1 MGSITL
7 TPGAAPGSPAEGEI
21 YYDSTAD
28 KLKVR
33 NASAFESIASG
44 AGTII
49 QMVTNVVSIN
59 HAHSSTTKTR
69 VTNGPYVV
77 VTTKQANSKIY
88 LLCDT
93 QTYHYS
99 TRTDFFRSGVGS
111 DTSNLSGNTNG
122 LTGPTG
128 GDTGWENRFYH
139 WVDAPA
145 QPAGTAIT
153 YDAVV
158 FGTGGTAIN
167 WGSTSYQQRI
177 TAFEIAV

>member
-1 MGSITL
+1 MAGT
-7 TPGAAPGSPAEGEI
+7 
-21 YYDSTAD
+21 
-28 KLKVR
+28 LKVGGVTL
-33 NASAFESIASG
+33 ATESSG
-44 AGTII
+44 TVNLSSNTGLGSVTIPSGTVFPAGHIL
-49 QMVTNVVSIN
+49 QVVTNVVSIN

-69 VTNGPYVV
+69 VTNGPVVV